1 MVILYGICNG
11 YINIYIMYNDIVI
24 KNCCLLYMW
33 CNCVNGVMNVIGGY
47 ICKNMIR
54 ERVMG
59 YIEWFLVIGGV
70 GYF

>member
-1 MVILYGICNG
+1 
-11 YINIYIMYNDIVI
+11 
-24 KNCCLLYMW
+24 
-33 CNCVNGVMNVIGGY
+33 MNVIGGY

-59 YIEWFLVIGGV
+59 YIEWCLVIGGV

>member
-1 MVILYGICNG
+1 
-11 YINIYIMYNDIVI
+11 
-24 KNCCLLYMW
+24 MW
-33 CNCVNGVMNVIGGY
+33 YNCVNGVMNVIGGY